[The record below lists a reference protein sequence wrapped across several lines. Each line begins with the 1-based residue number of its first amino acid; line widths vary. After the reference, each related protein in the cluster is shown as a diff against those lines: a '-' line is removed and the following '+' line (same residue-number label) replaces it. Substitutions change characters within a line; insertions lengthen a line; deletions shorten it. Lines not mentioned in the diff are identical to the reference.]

1 MTRRQNRSYSH
12 FFPVKFSRNEDMFT
26 DELKNY
32 FDWFGEEKQKWKK
45 VTSMEEDDEAK
56 LPTGVQSLTDLVFS
70 WSIKDVLNKDL
81 YKDKVLLLPNFTP
94 SLCVSVCVHKYI
106 HTLLVLSI
114 CVFFRDWNLDYVTG
128 DWMVYGVLWVSFFVN
143 YTYWLVE

>member
-1 MTRRQNRSYSH
+1 
-12 FFPVKFSRNEDMFT
+12 
-26 DELKNY
+26 
-32 FDWFGEEKQKWKK
+32 
-45 VTSMEEDDEAK
+45 MEEDDEAK

-94 SLCVSVCVHKYI
+94 SLSLCAHKYI

-128 DWMVYGVLWVSFFVN
+128 D
-143 YTYWLVE
+143 